1 MTRRIIIEIDDS
13 DYRVPSWAIAE
24 AVGTS
29 VFLMDNG
36 LVGPGVHGSVEQTVQ
51 LDDDDVARLL
61 TWDRG
66 SGVQHIKITGL
77 AIDEGEEA

>member
-1 MTRRIIIEIDDS
+1 MKRRIIIEIDDT

-29 VFLMDNG
+29 VFLMDND
-36 LVGPGVHGSVEQTVQ
+36 LVHMHLEGSAGDVVQ
-51 LDDDDVARLL
+51 LDDDPVANFL

-66 SGVQHIKITGL
+66 NGYQHIKITGL
-77 AIDEGEEA
+77 AIEEEE